1 MSHRDSL
8 RIPPRKRLGG
18 LFAFRGGLNAYE
30 DHLIQS
36 GSRLS
41 NVTRPSRTQPPDFFS
56 GVWTGSGTLRFVGLA
71 GWFRR
76 PESFRYRTQ
85 VRWVSQTRSE
95 FIDVFEFGRR
105 LEMPFVSEIVHQ
117 RKLRV
122 SSPGMPGGAEI
133 QLSENGY
140 EYAPYGVL

>member
-1 MSHRDSL
+1 
-8 RIPPRKRLGG
+8 
-18 LFAFRGGLNAYE
+18 
-30 DHLIQS
+30 
-36 GSRLS
+36 
-41 NVTRPSRTQPPDFFS
+41 
-56 GVWTGSGTLRFVGLA
+56 
-71 GWFRR
+71 
-76 PESFRYRTQ
+76 
-85 VRWVSQTRSE
+85 VSQTRSE

-140 EYAPYGVL
+140 EYAPYGVLARVGPVKLRLHCTDSNFVDQGGPIHDDVEMRWMGLRIATLTMTIRADARGHVKVRGGGHRKSAPSS